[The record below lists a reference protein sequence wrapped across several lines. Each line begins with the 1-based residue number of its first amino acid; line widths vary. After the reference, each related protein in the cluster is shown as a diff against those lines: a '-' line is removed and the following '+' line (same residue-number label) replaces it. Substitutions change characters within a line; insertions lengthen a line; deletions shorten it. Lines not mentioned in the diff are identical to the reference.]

1 MACSREGRK
10 ECRGPALRS
19 ALLHTSG
26 DTVTHKYLRTKEKKW
41 PTVHNAGS
49 HSNGNPRDTQV
60 LQARMKFKT
69 ALGLADTWELR
80 TFNLHFDLETH
91 GEMLGQI
98 SLWIDKKRKKVVM
111 LGIKNNQKKINLKIS
126 IYNLSVSI
134 KIKMYISH
142 DPTVLLPEI
151 HATAIRAQIHR
162 DICIKM
168 YTTGSFLMA
177 KIRNI
182 LNAHWKGNNY
192 GSSYNEIQKNE

>member
-1 MACSREGRK
+1 
-10 ECRGPALRS
+10 
-19 ALLHTSG
+19 
-26 DTVTHKYLRTKEKKW
+26 
-41 PTVHNAGS
+41 
-49 HSNGNPRDTQV
+49 
-60 LQARMKFKT
+60 
-69 ALGLADTWELR
+69 
-80 TFNLHFDLETH
+80 
-91 GEMLGQI
+91 
-98 SLWIDKKRKKVVM
+98 M

-182 LNAHWKGNNY
+182 LNAH
-192 GSSYNEIQKNE
+192 